1 MTPDGRFGDS
11 PRVPQVSRPGQPQ
24 RPMPRPSPRAS
35 QPPTGPMA
43 PPSGALPRQAVPQR
57 PVPRPQQYP
66 APQHYPDSQQYP
78 EPRPH
83 PDQQSH
89 PGQRQYPVPP
99 QQPGPARPR
108 PMSPGQPVPGPPG
121 APPGV
126 PPQRFAPPPNY
137 QAPRPSY
144 QTPPPQPPVTRQPP
158 IERQRPVEHQQ
169 PVERRQPVAPQ
180 HHPAPRKGTRPRT
193 QEWPAAP
200 ASGPVATE
208 AKQNASSRL
217 LRDSGSIAIATLIS
231 RVTGFGKQLL
241 LLTAL
246 GPAVASAY
254 TSANLIPNMIT
265 ELVLG
270 AVLTAMVVPTL
281 VRAEQED
288 EDGGAAFVR
297 RLVTAAFAVLATA
310 TLFAAA
316 ATPLLATRVFVSS
329 DGKVNTE
336 LTTALTYLLVPA
348 ILFYGMSALF
358 TAILNTRQ
366 NFKPGAWA
374 PVLNNLVVLVVLG
387 LYALTPGEITLDPVR
402 MSDPKLLVLGGGI
415 TLGVATQALTLL
427 PAIKRNQIDLRPL
440 WGVDA
445 RLKQFGKMGSAIILY
460 VVISQI
466 GLIVSNHI
474 ASTADEAGP
483 AIYTNAWLLLQLPY
497 GVLGVT
503 LLTAIMP
510 RLSRNAAADD
520 TPAVVDDLSVATR
533 LTMIALVPVVT
544 FLTLAGPQVGEALF
558 GYSRFTGDAERLGTA
573 VSWSA
578 FTLIPYSLVLIHLR
592 VFYAREQAWTP
603 TWIILAIT
611 TIKILFSALAPAL
624 ASDSGQVVIIL
635 GVATGLGFLAGAVIG
650 GYLLHKSLGDLR
662 MVNVGRTVTRVLLAS
677 IAGGAVM
684 LIVDKVL
691 GLDRLSGGPGSLIRV
706 IVSAIVML
714 AVAFG
719 LMRLA
724 GIPEIVAITVA
735 ISRRLGFTPPAPDL
749 DLDGPVEDEYATQV
763 FRRPEPY
770 VAYPGFDP
778 YMDAQTMVL
787 PVIRA
792 HTVDGTGMGE
802 FPYPVRQR
810 STGGEFAETST
821 YQGEGGTRVSDDA
834 ALGGVPAAES
844 ATTKAGGLSTDVP
857 SAGEAA
863 DPAYANQGADYGPP
877 EHDSAPGSGELPREA
892 PQRDPMYDTGM
903 IPIPPQL
910 PPMDDAGRRTP
921 RGPKLIPGASV
932 AGGRYRLLAG
942 HGGSRGLRF
951 WQALD
956 IKLDREVALTFVDAD
971 QKATD
976 NSGHDGPQAILSRTL
991 RLGRINSPGLARV
1004 LDVVRGSSGGIVVA
1018 EWTPGRSLRE
1028 MAETVP
1034 SPIGAARAIRAL
1046 ASAAELAHRGGGSL
1060 SIDHPDRVRIS
1071 ATGDAVLAF
1080 PGTLSDS
1087 DAQSDVR
1094 GLGAML
1100 YALITARW
1108 PIRAGGMTGN
1118 AATVGGLRLADFGS
1132 DGTPVEPRQ
1141 IRPEVPFEI
1150 SAVAVRSLE
1159 SNKGVRTAATVQ
1171 HVLEQASVVDQKTD
1185 FIPVL
1190 RLGQRPSSGA
1200 EESLAD
1206 PELLAAERERSQRMM
1221 WIMVGLGIL
1230 AALVVGIIIWWMVSV
1245 FAPGASDAP
1254 LNEQRNIGLTTNS
1267 SPGPAPTSDGA
1278 AGTPGTAATGVPV
1291 PVTSV
1296 SVFSPEGTQDNV
1308 SGTGAVLD
1316 HDPGTAWRTDQY
1328 FQQFPALKKGVGL
1341 LATLPSP
1348 AKLTSVSIESPSLG
1362 TSVEIR
1368 TSPTASPTLDQTQLI
1383 GSARLENGITEIPV
1397 RADQAAR
1404 YVLVWITGLGNS
1416 GGQFQTSIAEIRFD
1430 AAT

>member
-1 MTPDGRFGDS
+1 
-11 PRVPQVSRPGQPQ
+11 
-24 RPMPRPSPRAS
+24 
-35 QPPTGPMA
+35 MA
-43 PPSGALPRQAVPQR
+43 
-57 PVPRPQQYP
+57 
-66 APQHYPDSQQYP
+66 
-78 EPRPH
+78 
-83 PDQQSH
+83 
-89 PGQRQYPVPP
+89 
-99 QQPGPARPR
+99 
-108 PMSPGQPVPGPPG
+108 
-121 APPGV
+121 
-126 PPQRFAPPPNY
+126 
-137 QAPRPSY
+137 
-144 QTPPPQPPVTRQPP
+144 
-158 IERQRPVEHQQ
+158 
-169 PVERRQPVAPQ
+169 
-180 HHPAPRKGTRPRT
+180 KRPRT
-193 QEWPAAP
+193 QEWPAAT
-200 ASGPVATE
+200 ATKE
-208 AKQNASSRL
+208 PEQSANSRL
-217 LRDSGSIAIATLIS
+217 LKDSGSIAIATLIS
-231 RVTGFGKQLL
+231 RLTGFGKQLL
-241 LLTAL
+241 LATVL
-246 GPAVASAY
+246 GPAIASAF

-281 VRAEQED
+281 VRAEKED
-288 EDGGAAFVR
+288 ADGGAAFVR
-297 RLVTAAFAVLATA
+297 RLVTAAFVVLAFATLLATA
-310 TLFAAA
+310 TA
-316 ATPLLATRVFVSS
+316 PILATHVFVAA
-329 DGKVNTE
+329 DGKVNTA
-336 LTTALTYLLVPA
+336 LTTALTFLLLPA

-366 NFKPGAWA
+366 VFRPGAWA
-374 PVLNNLVVLVVLG
+374 PVLNNIVVLLVLG

-402 MSDPKLLVLGGGI
+402 MSDPKLLVLGIGI
-415 TLGVATQALTLL
+415 TLGVVTQALTLV
-427 PAIKRNQIDLRPL
+427 PAIRREGIDLRPL
-440 WGVDA
+440 WGVDT
-445 RLKQFGKMGSAIILY
+445 RLKQFGMMGLAIILY
-460 VVISQI
+460 VLISQL
-466 GLIVSNHI
+466 GLIFANHV
-474 ASTADEAGP
+474 ASGADEAGP
-483 AIYTNAWLLLQLPY
+483 AIYSYAWLLLQLPY

-503 LLTAIMP
+503 VLTAIMP
-510 RLSRNAAADD
+510 RLSRNAADGD

-533 LTMIALVPVVT
+533 LTMIALFPVVT
-544 FLTLAGPQVGEALF
+544 FMTIAGPELGQALF
-558 GYSRFTGDAERLGTA
+558 GYARFSGDAQRLGHA

-578 FTLIPYSLVLIHLR
+578 FALIPYALVLIHLR

-603 TWIILAIT
+603 TWIILGIT
-611 TIKILFSALAPAL
+611 TVKTILSALAPVIADD
-624 ASDSGQVVIIL
+624 SDSVVIVL
-635 GVATGLGFLAGAVIG
+635 GVANGLGFTAGAMIG
-650 GYLLHKSLGDLR
+650 GYLLHRSLGDLR
-662 MVNVGRTVTRVLLAS
+662 MANVGRTVTRVVLSSL
-677 IAGGAVM
+677 AGGAVM
-684 LIVDKVL
+684 WIVDRVL
-691 GLDRLSGGPGSLIRV
+691 GLERLSDSFGGPGSLIRV
-706 IVSAIVML
+706 AITAVVMF

-724 GIPEIVAITVA
+724 GVPEVVGITVA
-735 ISRRLGFTPPAPDL
+735 ISRRLGWTPPAPDL
-749 DLDGPVEDEYATQV
+749 DLDGPVDDPYPTQIL
-763 FRRPEPY
+763 RRPDPY
-770 VAYPGFDP
+770 PAYPAFDP

-792 HTVDGTGMGE
+792 DAVDITGMGE

-810 STGGEFAETST
+810 STSGEIAETST
-821 YQGEGGTRVSDDA
+821 YQGEGGPRVSDDA
-834 ALGGVPAAES
+834 VGGVPAADSS
-844 ATTKAGGLSTDVP
+844 ATTAGGLSTDAPPPGGEP
-857 SAGEAA
+857 S
-863 DPAYANQGADYGPP
+863 DPAYANRELGAGPPVAEADPREHEAGPP
-877 EHDSAPGSGELPREA
+877 EQHESQNQLP
-892 PQRDPMYDTGM
+892 PRDPMYDTGM
-903 IPIPPQL
+903 IPIGAPEMPPL
-910 PPMDDAGRRTP
+910 GGDTPGGRRTP

-942 HGGSRGLRF
+942 HGGARGLKF

-971 QKATD
+971 QKAAD

-1071 ATGDAVLAF
+1071 ASGDAVLAF

-1108 PIRAGGMTGN
+1108 PIRSGGVTGT
-1118 AATVGGLRLADFGS
+1118 AATVGGLRLADFGP

-1190 RLGQRPSSGA
+1190 RLGQRATPPA
-1200 EESLAD
+1200 PDESLAD

-1230 AALVVGIIIWWMVSV
+1230 AALVVGIVIWWMVSV

-1267 SPGPAPTSDGA
+1267 APAPTPA
-1278 AGTPGTAATGVPV
+1278 AVGPSVGTGGVQV
-1291 PVTSV
+1291 PVTAV
-1296 SVFSPEGTQDNV
+1296 SVFSPEGTPDGVGNV
-1308 SGTGAVLD
+1308 NAVLD
-1316 HDPGTAWRTDQY
+1316 QNPATMWRTDQY

-1341 LATLPSP
+1341 LATLPSA
-1348 AKLTSVSIESPSLG
+1348 AKLTNVTINSPSPG

-1368 TSPTASPTLDQTQLI
+1368 TSPTDSPTLDQTQLI
-1383 GSARLENGITEIPV
+1383 GSGKLVEGLTDIPV
-1397 RADQAAR
+1397 RTDQAAR
-1404 YVLVWITGLGNS
+1404 YVLIWITGLGNS
-1416 GGQFQTSIAEIRFD
+1416 GGQFQSSIADIRLD
-1430 AAT
+1430 ATP